1 MATDSKNRG
10 SRGTRREPQGDG
22 ITKQQMIK
30 ALEIASYL
38 IPAGAGINAIRLGY
52 KALKAGQKVKQFAK
66 AKDAAVTASKQA
78 QANATKTIKGNATRR
93 SRGNLT
99 QKQQKA
105 RNQKAVN
112 KAKDADRKAT
122 SAANATRRAQNV
134 KNKRVSAAGT
144 SAGVAGVASV
154 PLVVGVAAKNKNKNT
169 NTNSAPAPAPTPTP
183 PKKGREGNI
192 GRTHMGDF
200 ATKAKVA
207 PKPNGK
213 KTNNKNKKRMNEFG
227 AMTPYMNSKFNRRD

>member
-10 SRGTRREPQGDG
+10 SRGTRREPQRDG

-30 ALEIASYL
+30 ALEVASYL

-52 KALKAGQKVKQFAK
+52 KALKAGKKVKEFAK

-78 QANATKTIKGNATRR
+78 QANAARTVKGNATRR
-93 SRGNLT
+93 RRGNMT

-105 RNQKAVN
+105 SNQKAVN

-134 KNKRVSAAGT
+134 RNRRVSAAGT

-154 PLVVGVAAKNKNKNT
+154 PLVVGVAAKNKNKNKNT
-169 NTNSAPAPAPTPTP
+169 NTNSAPAPAPKPTP
-183 PKKGREGNI
+183 KGREGNI
-192 GRTHMGDF
+192 GRTSMDDF
-200 ATKAKVA
+200 V
-207 PKPNGK
+207 PKPK
-213 KTNNKNKKRMNEFG
+213 VSKEKTNKPNNKNKKRMNEFG

>member
-169 NTNSAPAPAPTPTP
+169 NTNSAPAPAPKPTP
-183 PKKGREGNI
+183 KGREGNI
-192 GRTHMGDF
+192 GRTSMDDF
-200 ATKAKVA
+200 V
-207 PKPNGK
+207 PKPK
-213 KTNNKNKKRMNEFG
+213 VSKEKTNKPNNKNKKRMNEFG